1 MGNRMTFCEFILAR
15 GILSQD
21 QVELLK
27 KEARAEAMPLGKILV
42 TSGVMKVKD
51 VMRVLAI
58 QSENRGE
65 RFGDIAIRLG
75 LVNADQVGAAL
86 RQQESLK
93 KHPAEVLLRNKFVDA
108 ATWNELIVDYVGV
121 LERKIDGK

>member
-1 MGNRMTFCEFILAR
+1 MRSRMTFCEFILAR
-15 GILSQD
+15 GILSLE

-27 KEARAEAMPLGKILV
+27 KEARAESMPLGKILV

-75 LVNADQVGAAL
+75 LVNADQVGSAL
-86 RQQESLK
+86 REQESLK
-93 KHPAEVLLRNKFVDA
+93 KHPAEVLLRNKFVDV

>member
-1 MGNRMTFCEFILAR
+1 MGSRMTFCEYILAR
-15 GILSQD
+15 GILSPE

-27 KEARAEAMPLGKILV
+27 KEARAESMPLGKILV

-58 QSENRGE
+58 QSEKRGE

-86 RQQESLK
+86 REQESLK
-93 KHPAEVLLRNKFVDA
+93 KHPAEVLLRNKFVDV